1 VQRTDVLIAGAGIAA
16 VRTAQGLRDA
26 GFDGSIKL
34 IGEDVRLPYDRPPL
48 SKDYLLGRSR
58 EQDIRL
64 LDLESARELDL
75 DLMLGRS
82 LVSVDPGAREVR
94 DASGEQFGYE
104 RLVVATGA
112 KPRRLPALEGRSNVH
127 YLRTLDDADAIRA
140 AFAER
145 PRVGIVGAG
154 FIGLEIASVARTLGC
169 QVTVIEGAE
178 APLAAVLGPEVG
190 SWLRGWHEDHGVAFH
205 CGAPLREARGGTD
218 AVEALVLED
227 GKCIPVDVVVVGVGV
242 DPDIAWLAGSGLKL
256 HRGLVCDAAGASS
269 DPHVFGVGDVACRHL
284 DRRCIWSAH
293 WTPASEQAQLAAAAI
308 AGDEAPS
315 RPLEAFFWSDQ
326 FEVRLQFAGTVEP
339 GAPVR
344 VTAGAVEDRRFV
356 AEFGDEGRP
365 TGVFAMDSARDF
377 LRARLALRADQ
388 RAGSTV
394 L

>member
-1 VQRTDVLIAGAGIAA
+1 VQRSDVLIAGAGIAA

-26 GFDGSIKL
+26 GFDGSIRL
-34 IGEDVRLPYDRPPL
+34 IGEDRRLPYDRPPL
-48 SKDYLLGRSR
+48 SKDYLLGRSS

-64 LDLESARELDL
+64 LDLESARQLDL
-75 DLMLGRS
+75 DLTLGRS
-82 LVSVDPGAREVR
+82 LESVDLVARRVR
-94 DASGEQFGYE
+94 DADGEQFGYE

-112 KPRRLPALEGRSNVH
+112 KPRRLPALDGRCNVH

-178 APLAAVLGPEVG
+178 APLAAVLGTEVG
-190 SWLRGWHEDHGVAFH
+190 NWIRGWHEDHGVTFH
-205 CGAPLREARGGTD
+205 CGALLRGARGGADT
-218 AVEALVLED
+218 VEALVLEN
-227 GKCIPVDVVVVGVGV
+227 GTRIPVDVVVVGVGV
-242 DPDIAWLAGSGLKL
+242 DPDTAWLAGSGLKL
-256 HRGLVCDAAGASS
+256 HRGLVCDATGASS

-284 DRRCIWSAH
+284 DGRCIWSAH

-308 AGDEAPS
+308 AGDEVAS
-315 RPLEAFFWSDQ
+315 RTLEAFFWSDQ

-356 AEFGDEGRP
+356 AEFGDDGRP

-388 RAGSTV
+388 SAGSTAP
-394 L
+394 